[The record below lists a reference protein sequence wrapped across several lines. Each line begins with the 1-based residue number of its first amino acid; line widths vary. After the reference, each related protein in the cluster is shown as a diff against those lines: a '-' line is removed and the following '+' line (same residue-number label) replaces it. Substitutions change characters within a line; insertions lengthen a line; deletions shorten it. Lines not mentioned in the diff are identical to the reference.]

1 MIKINNITIETKHSK
16 ECILKDISIDIKKGE
31 FISIIGP
38 NGSGKTTLLKAIKG
52 SLKIKKGKIIID
64 GKDITNMPESKR
76 SAFIAKI
83 EQDPKNGTIESM
95 TIEENMQ
102 IGFLRGIK
110 KNLAFYKSKQKKEQF
125 IKKLSI
131 ISKDISNNMDKK
143 VCDLSGGQRQALG
156 ILMQMT
162 TDFDIALL
170 DEVTSALDIKTAT
183 KVMDFM
189 VDMIREKQKTTIMVT
204 HNINEAIKYSD
215 KILLLSNG
223 KLTDVKTII
232 KKNQITKSDLFD
244 LISNTV

>member
-1 MIKINNITIETKHSK
+1 
-16 ECILKDISIDIKKGE
+16 
-31 FISIIGP
+31 
-38 NGSGKTTLLKAIKG
+38 
-52 SLKIKKGKIIID
+52 
-64 GKDITNMPESKR
+64 
-76 SAFIAKI
+76 
-83 EQDPKNGTIESM
+83 
-95 TIEENMQ
+95 MQ

-143 VCDLSGGQRQALG
+143 VCDLSGRQRQALG

-204 HNINEAIKYSD
+204 HNINEAIK
-215 KILLLSNG
+215 I
-223 KLTDVKTII
+223 
-232 KKNQITKSDLFD
+232 
-244 LISNTV
+244 

>member
-1 MIKINNITIETKHSK
+1 M
-16 ECILKDISIDIKKGE
+16 
-31 FISIIGP
+31 
-38 NGSGKTTLLKAIKG
+38 
-52 SLKIKKGKIIID
+52 
-64 GKDITNMPESKR
+64 
-76 SAFIAKI
+76 
-83 EQDPKNGTIESM
+83 
-95 TIEENMQ
+95 
-102 IGFLRGIK
+102 
-110 KNLAFYKSKQKKEQF
+110 
-125 IKKLSI
+125 
-131 ISKDISNNMDKK
+131 
-143 VCDLSGGQRQALG
+143 G

-189 VDMIREKQKTTIMVT
+189 VDMIQKKQKTTIMVT